1 MKKIL
6 LIEDNESVRNNTAE
20 ILELSNYKVEV
31 AENGKTGIAK
41 AIAFKPDLIICD
53 IMMPELDGYGVL
65 HALHKNESIKN
76 TPFIFLT
83 AKTEHSDFR
92 KGMELGA
99 DDYIV
104 KPFTGTELLNA
115 VDGRI
120 KKHDLMKED
129 MAATNEEYGFET
141 AGIAEKNALLFFI
154 EGRNTNRY
162 KRKQVIYSEG
172 NHPNALYYVL
182 KGKIKAIKTNDEG
195 KALATSL
202 FGTGDFLGYTAL
214 LHGGTFTD
222 TAIAMEDT
230 EVAVIPKEDFEE
242 MMYKS
247 HELAGIFIK
256 LLTASIIAKEKK
268 LLGIAYSSLRKKV
281 ANALLLLQKKY
292 QQKGDEKFTID
303 VNRESLATIAG
314 TATESLIRTLTD
326 FKEERLIDMK
336 GNAITLLNSKKL
348 ELMPN

>member
-6 LIEDNESVRNNTAE
+6 LIEDNETVRNNTAE
-20 ILELSNYKVEV
+20 ILELSNYRVEV
-31 AENGKTGIAK
+31 AENGKTGLAK
-41 AIAFKPDLIICD
+41 AIVFRPDLIICD

-65 HALHKNESIKN
+65 HALHKNENIKN

-83 AKTEHSDFR
+83 AKTEHNDFR

-104 KPFTGTELLNA
+104 KPFSGTELLSA
-115 VDGRI
+115 VDSRI
-120 KKHDLMKED
+120 KKHDQMKED
-129 MAATNEEYGFET
+129 LSAGAEEKPNEGT
-141 AGIAEKNALLFFI
+141 AAEKNVLEFFI

-182 KGKIKAIKTNDEG
+182 TGKIKAVKSNDDG
-195 KALATSL
+195 KALATDL
-202 FGTGDFLGYTAL
+202 FGPGDFLGFIAL
-214 LHGGTFTD
+214 LNKGTYHD

-230 EVAVIPKEDFEE
+230 ELAVIPKEDLEE

-247 HELAGIFIK
+247 HELSCMFIK
-256 LLTASIIAKEKK
+256 LLTSNIINKEKK
-268 LLGIAYSSLRKKV
+268 MIGIAYSSLRKKV

-292 QQKGDEKFTID
+292 QQKAEEKFTID
-303 VNRESLATIAG
+303 INRESLATIAG

-326 FKEERLIDMK
+326 FRSEKLIDMK
-336 GNAITLLNSKKL
+336 GNAITLLNPKKL